1 MIFISHTEKDHA
13 SADALA
19 AFLAESI
26 AVPAEAIKTTGDATT
41 AEGGCS
47 PRELRASIN
56 DSDVILA
63 LIPPESLRSNWVIF
77 ELGAAW
83 AMDKLL
89 FLFFMPG
96 IDFRDLPEPLSN
108 YPSVDVE
115 DPHAHITIVDMARD
129 IADFLGLAER
139 KNGNVLPAIERLLE
153 TMRDSGEPSHEQEH
167 DDDHFSSP
175 VEAGGVVGLL
185 DKLDKLGKNPPQRLT
200 FPQKELLSNGREY
213 CEIEF
218 CYDVTTH
225 GRTQSE
231 GTKIRAAWDDLF
243 KAIATH
249 LNQPRDD
256 DYIKKLIFELA
267 REKNATFGENCRCGL
282 YRKVEIKS
290 ASYGQ
295 IIRRFSGLGFIET
308 TRAPHSVFERN
319 TGRTFW
325 QITARGEEY
334 LRNTLVVR
342 KSLQEWVYKQKHIP
356 RSTYRDREP
365 GPRYQ

>member
-1 MIFISHTEKDHA
+1 MIFISHTEKDRA
-13 SADALA
+13 SAEALA
-19 AFLAESI
+19 SFLAESI
-26 AVPAEAIKTTGDATT
+26 AITPEAIKATGDA
-41 AEGGCS
+41 AAANGGRS
-47 PRELRASIN
+47 PRTLRACIN

-139 KNGNVLPAIERLLE
+139 KNANVLPAIERLLE
-153 TMRDSGEPSHEQEH
+153 TMRNTGEPPQEQEP
-167 DDDHFSSP
+167 DDVLDM
-175 VEAGGVVGLL
+175 LDQL
-185 DKLDKLGKNPPQRLT
+185 DKLTKTPPLRLT
-200 FPQKELLSNGREY
+200 SPQKELLSNGREF

-218 CYDVTTH
+218 CYDVTTQ
-225 GRTQSE
+225 GRTLE
-231 GTKIRAAWDDLF
+231 ERTKIRAAWDDLF
-243 KAIATH
+243 KAVATH

-282 YRKVEIKS
+282 YRQVTIKPE
-290 ASYGQ
+290 SYGQ
-295 IIRRFSGLGFIET
+295 IIHRFSGLGFIET

-325 QITARGEEY
+325 RITARGEEY
-334 LRNTLVVR
+334 LRSTLVVR
-342 KSLQEWVYKQKHIP
+342 KSLQEWVYQQKHIP